1 MKVLILYA
9 HPEPTSFSGALKDV
23 AVEAIRAKGHEVTV
37 SDLYAE
43 GFNPVAGR
51 HDFLAA
57 ADPTRFHYQTE
68 QGYAAKTGGFAPDIA
83 REQARF
89 AEADLIIPIF
99 PLWWSGVPAIVK
111 GWFERVLAFGFAY
124 VDGARFSTG
133 FFPQKAGLIAVT
145 TGGTAERF
153 SETGVYGP
161 IEGVLAPVQKYVFGY
176 LGMKTHTPF
185 VAYAAP
191 RVDDAARV
199 AYLAEWRGQ
208 VEAAL
213 YA

>member
-1 MKVLILYA
+1 MK
-9 HPEPTSFSGALKDV
+9 AL
-23 AVEAIRAKGHEVTV
+23 V
-37 SDLYAE
+37 SA
-43 GFNPVAGR
+43 R
-51 HDFLAA
+51 LA
-57 ADPTRFHYQTE
+57 
-68 QGYAAKTGGFAPDIA
+68 
-83 REQARF
+83 
-89 AEADLIIPIF
+89 
-99 PLWWSGVPAIVK
+99 
-111 GWFERVLAFGFAY
+111 
-124 VDGARFSTG
+124 DGARFSTG

-191 RVDDAARV
+191 RVDDAARA

-213 YA
+213 SA